1 MYTKVVDRKKFVL
14 KAILYLTAM
23 VAIAELRL
31 FAHSAQQNDRYESSR
46 EVVSKL
52 LLTRISGDSFY
63 ILSSQTGNIYHN
75 NSAFATNVRVLIDT
89 SQIGDPSTFILNV
102 SKLAAQSDMQVRVIN
117 PGPELYVSDSSS
129 VPELNGYVIIEVS
142 WDEQVLSFSEY
153 MEWMG

>member
-1 MYTKVVDRKKFVL
+1 MCTKVGDPKKSVL
-14 KAILYLTAM
+14 KAIFYLAAM
-23 VAIAELRL
+23 VAIAEIRL
-31 FAHSAQQNDRYESSR
+31 IALSAQQNDRYETSR

-52 LLTRISGDSFY
+52 LLTRISEDSFY
-63 ILSSQTGNIYHN
+63 ILSSRTGNIYHN
-75 NSAFATNVRVLIDT
+75 NSAFATHVRVLLDT

-102 SKLAAQSDMQVRVIN
+102 SKLAAQSDIQVRVIN

-129 VPELNGYVIIEVS
+129 VTELNGYVIIEVS